1 MKIELFNVNNVTGCN
16 LKEYKYFLKK
26 PENSNALVGED
37 VVFPST
43 TFHTAS
49 ETVTDEKAYDAS
61 SVIKDTLA
69 NVTDNDVKVFF
80 MVLTVLAGKSTE
92 HTNELLSFIVENI
105 DRKLTKEINGYLGRC
120 SRYNILIDSFLEDWE
135 ALYDDMV
142 NRTSDYSVI
151 VANLNTIVKKYFT
164 VLSDPDKNIYIKTLP
179 GSSVYSVT
187 VRLEEHVIFGIPF
200 LYSGYDTPG
209 QLLIGY
215 EDPRFDRL
223 ANIVN
228 TTKLVQFKLY
238 INNEF
243 RESGCIDVYFNQ
255 YINKFIVL
263 V

>member
-1 MKIELFNVNNVTGCN
+1 MFNVNNVTGCN

-49 ETVTDEKAYDAS
+49 ETVTDEKAIEAS
-61 SVIKDTLA
+61 SIIKDTLA
-69 NVTDNDVKVFF
+69 NVTDNDIKVFF

-92 HTNELLSFIVENI
+92 HANELLSFIVENI

-151 VANLNTIVKKYFT
+151 VSNLNTIVKKYFT
-164 VLSDPDKNIYIKTLP
+164 VLSDPDKNIYT
-179 GSSVYSVT
+179 T
-187 VRLEEHVIFGIPF
+187 RLSELVI
-200 LYSGYDTPG
+200 
-209 QLLIGY
+209 
-215 EDPRFDRL
+215 
-223 ANIVN
+223 NV
-228 TTKLVQFKLY
+228 
-238 INNEF
+238 
-243 RESGCIDVYFNQ
+243 
-255 YINKFIVL
+255 
-263 V
+263 